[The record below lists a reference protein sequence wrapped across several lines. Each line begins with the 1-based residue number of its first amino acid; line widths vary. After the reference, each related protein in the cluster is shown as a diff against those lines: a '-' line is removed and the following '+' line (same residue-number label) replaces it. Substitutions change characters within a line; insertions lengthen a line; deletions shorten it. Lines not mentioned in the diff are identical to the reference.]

1 MEIIEAT
8 PKNKKARGEPR
19 LMKEKKKTVA
29 QRAKAKTSV
38 CWVVVRGVITGLP
51 FSLLFIMKAGIVNT

>member
-29 QRAKAKTSV
+29 QRAKAKTS
-38 CWVVVRGVITGLP
+38 T
-51 FSLLFIMKAGIVNT
+51 